1 MHPVACLSAR
11 MLFIFHIISSMT
23 KTAKILQRP
32 IQTEVYQAAL
42 GLGLSEIQ
50 ARLVAQRLNHVDKL
64 EAIIQPQLKHLQ
76 HPRDL
81 KNSEQAAELIAD
93 AIQSDGLIVLS
104 TDYDVDGVT
113 SAWVAYHALID
124 YFGVPEERIVCIISQ
139 RKDGYGMNDEVCNQ
153 ILSLDQKVDLVIS
166 ADQGSSDEPRIA
178 RLAQA
183 GIRVCITDHHQIP
196 DDGPPKSATCVVN
209 PQQDGCEY
217 DKTIAGCFVIFLVMT
232 QVRQA
237 LIQRGYLPQS
247 SPSLKDLAMH
257 VALGTVADSVSLQSP
272 NNRAIVLAGLGLINR
287 FQHPAWQAMR
297 KLNNNQNRPY
307 NAEFLGFQVATR
319 INAASRVSDVSTA
332 FHFLNAATPEQAFR
346 LLQQL
351 EADNEERKAQQHT
364 MLEQAME
371 KAKAIVHDGKYSL
384 ALDLQGNAGIQG
396 IIATRVGEKFG
407 LPCVAL
413 TYLDDGS
420 MAGSGRGI
428 VPELDLSL
436 AFQWMEQQQPD
447 LFLSRGGHKGAAG
460 CQIPAQYFSRFSEL
474 MEQAVK
480 NQLGDQPP
488 TPIIETD
495 GELNNQWF
503 TPAIVQEIEQLE
515 PFGREWPQPQFH
527 GRFQIQD
534 LKVIGQT
541 QTHLSF
547 KLMHEQGGLPINAVY
562 FGALEQ
568 APETA
573 DQIPFSRKD
582 WVECVFQTSLN
593 HFMGKTSL
601 QLRVQYMQKI

>member
-1 MHPVACLSAR
+1 MSKAV
-11 MLFIFHIISSMT
+11 I
-23 KTAKILQRP
+23 KQRP
-32 IQTEVYQAAL
+32 LQSSIYHAAL
-42 GLGLSEIQ
+42 TMGLSELQ
-50 ARLVAQRLNHVDKL
+50 ARLVAQRLKNDDWLQTVV
-64 EAIIQPQLKHLQ
+64 QPQLKNLQ
-76 HPRDL
+76 HPKYL
-81 KNSEQAAELIAD
+81 KNSNLAAQLIAD
-93 AIQSDGLIVLS
+93 AVQSNGLIVLS

-113 SAWVAYHALID
+113 SAWVAYQSLTR
-124 YFGVPEERIVCIISQ
+124 YFNVAEERVVCIISE
-139 RKDGYGMNDEVCNQ
+139 RKNGYGMNDEVCNQ
-153 ILSLDQKVDLVIS
+153 ILALEQPVDLVIS

-178 RLAQA
+178 RLAEA
-183 GIRVCITDHHQIP
+183 GIAVCITDHHQIP
-196 DDGPPKSATCVVN
+196 EDGPPQSAACVVN
-209 PQQDGCEY
+209 PQQEGCEY

-232 QVRQA
+232 QVRQR
-237 LIQRGYLPQS
+237 LIQQAYLSDSAPT
-247 SPSLKDLAMH
+247 LKDLAMH

-272 NNRAIVLAGLGLINR
+272 NNRAIVLAGLALINR
-287 FQHPAWQAMR
+287 FDHPAWQAFY

-332 FHFLNAATPEQAFR
+332 FHFLNADTMDQAYA
-346 LLQQL
+346 LLEQL
-351 EADNEERKAQQHT
+351 EADNEERKAQQQV

-371 KAKAIVHDGKYSL
+371 KAKAVFSENKYSL
-384 ALDLQGNAGIQG
+384 AIDLHGNAGIQG

-474 MEQAVK
+474 LEQAVQ

-488 TPIIETD
+488 VPVIETD
-495 GELNNQWF
+495 GELINAWF
-503 TPAIVQEIEQLE
+503 TPAIVEEIEQLE

-527 GRFQIQD
+527 GRFQLQD
-534 LKVIGQT
+534 VKVIGKT

-547 KLMHEQGGLPINAVY
+547 KLMHEQGGRPINAVF

-568 APETA
+568 PPTVTSPV
-573 DQIPFSRKD
+573 PFQRGD